1 MAKKKIG
8 VTLEKALHQEV
19 KSVAAKKGITI
30 EEAYQQ
36 ALETWLAGADG
47 IRTGQKQSDEILAFV
62 ADYLK
67 QNGPG
72 SLPRNVLLAE
82 IGYPEKTSKVN
93 PARSAGK
100 KMG

>member
-36 ALETWLAGADG
+36 ALETWLAGAA
-47 IRTGQKQSDEILAFV
+47 K
-62 ADYLK
+62 
-67 QNGPG
+67 
-72 SLPRNVLLAE
+72 
-82 IGYPEKTSKVN
+82 
-93 PARSAGK
+93 
-100 KMG
+100 